1 MMRFLQS
8 FLVFLLLSTL
18 ATTTRP
24 ASADDFLG
32 GPGGSDFAPV
42 NCAPDKV
49 VIGLAGR
56 AGAVIDT
63 MQVLCGQA
71 NGNDNDQPIPTPSI
85 GPSNGGSAASA
96 VCPPL
101 TAAIAIQVN
110 KKMWQGHFAVSQIK
124 LTCVFPGDGSVQSFP
139 VFGYDDGIGSIP
151 AGSKQCPE
159 HQLIGGIS
167 GRYGTWIDAVG
178 TNCVPVSVLQDRDQ
192 K

>member
-1 MMRFLQS
+1 MTRFLHS
-8 FLVFLLLSTL
+8 FLAFLLLSTL
-18 ATTTRP
+18 AATTKP
-24 ASADDFLG
+24 ALADDFLG

-49 VIGLAGR
+49 VIGLVGR

-85 GPSNGGSAASA
+85 GPSNGGGAASA

-110 KKMWQGHFAVSQIK
+110 KKMWRGHYAVSQIK
-124 LTCVFPGDGSVQSFP
+124 LTCVFRDGSVQDFP
-139 VFGYDDGIGSIP
+139 VFGHDDGIGSID
-151 AGSKQCPE
+151 AGNKSCPE
-159 HQLIGGIS
+159 RQLIGGIS

-178 TNCVPVSVLQDRDQ
+178 TNCVPISVLQ

>member
-1 MMRFLQS
+1 MTRFLQS
-8 FLVFLLLSTL
+8 FLTLLLLSIL
-18 ATTTRP
+18 ATATKP
-24 ASADDFLG
+24 ALADDFLG
-32 GPGGSDFAPV
+32 GPGGSDFPPV

-85 GPSNGGSAASA
+85 GPSPGGAAASA

-110 KKMWQGHFAVSQIK
+110 KKMWRGHYEVSQIK
-124 LTCVFPGDGSVQSFP
+124 LTCALPADGSSQSFP
-139 VFGYDDGIGSIP
+139 VFGHDDGIGSVLAGNKACP
-151 AGSKQCPE
+151 AG
-159 HQLIGGIS
+159 QLIGGII
-167 GRYGTWIDAVG
+167 GRYGSWIDAVG
-178 TNCVPVSVLQDRDQ
+178 TNCVPVSVLQDRD
-192 K
+192 KK